1 MLPPLLSIHELQIA
15 LPDSESRWSS
25 TYEQWRYQPP
35 PSSTTFV
42 CSAIAR
48 VSTGTTIQ
56 EDREQPSQLIILF
69 TAFGQHLD
77 SQNLMRAMLP
87 CSEDVNGAASAAIS
101 GPTDTIW
108 QTAFDALS
116 KAGCSRSFTQAGG
129 NARPDEFAVAAR
141 LLTVLAFTPSRVLLP
156 FSKWQTSTHGYGT
169 ARQELIGILNNDAP
183 RARYCLYL
191 AAQLLRHFRGA
202 QASTHF
208 DVLALL
214 MCVLYFVSY
223 IELVELQRQHII
235 SRADGL
241 GVAKVIRLD
250 QALSED
256 ELDSWLNLRCQS
268 RPHVTGIGLLDTDRS
283 IARVFK
289 EASKITSNNGPT
301 STLAVAMS
309 AIYASS
315 AAGMPPDFPHDQ
327 PKTRLDSSDR
337 T

>member
-15 LPDSESRWSS
+15 LPGSESSWSS

-48 VSTGTTIQ
+48 VSAGTTIE
-56 EDREQPSQLIILF
+56 EDREQPSQLIALF
-69 TAFGQHLD
+69 TAFGQHLA
-77 SQNLMRAMLP
+77 SQNLMRAMVP
-87 CSEDVNGAASAAIS
+87 CSEDINGATSAAIL
-101 GPTDTIW
+101 GPVDTIW
-108 QTAFDALS
+108 KTAFDTLS
-116 KAGCSRSFTQAGG
+116 KAGCSQPSSQPGEDG
-129 NARPDEFAVAAR
+129 RPNQFAVAAR
-141 LLTVLAFTPSRVLLP
+141 LLTILAFTPSRVLLP
-156 FSKWQTSTHGYGT
+156 FSKWQTSARGYGA
-169 ARQELIGILNNDAP
+169 ARKELIDILSNDAP

-191 AAQLLRHFRGA
+191 AAQLLRHFRSS

-208 DVLALL
+208 DTLGLL

-223 IELVELQRQHII
+223 IELVELQHQHIA
-235 SRADGL
+235 SSADGIS
-241 GVAKVIRLD
+241 VAKVIRLD
-250 QALSED
+250 QALGED

-289 EASKITSNNGPT
+289 EASQITSNNGPT

-315 AAGMPPDFPHDQ
+315 AAGRPPEFPHDQ
-327 PKTRLDSSDR
+327 PETNINSSHR
-337 T
+337 A